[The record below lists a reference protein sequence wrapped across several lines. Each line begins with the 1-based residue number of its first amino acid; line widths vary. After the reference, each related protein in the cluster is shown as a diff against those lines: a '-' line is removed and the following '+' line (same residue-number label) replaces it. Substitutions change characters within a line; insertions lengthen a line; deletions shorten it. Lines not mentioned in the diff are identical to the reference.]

1 MRGIAMRLGR
11 APSTVSREVASN
23 GGRLEYRGAV
33 AHRASW
39 TTGGSFGLKA
49 VAPLAGSTW
58 PVDDADGGMSMVYHA
73 RMLDPATTAEEQA
86 QLQAWLLD
94 YNRGDVEATL
104 AIRDWLD
111 ADGSQL
117 PVATTA

>member
-1 MRGIAMRLGR
+1 
-11 APSTVSREVASN
+11 
-23 GGRLEYRGAV
+23 
-33 AHRASW
+33 
-39 TTGGSFGLKA
+39 
-49 VAPLAGSTW
+49 
-58 PVDDADGGMSMVYHA
+58 MVYHA

-104 AIRDWLD
+104 AIRDWVD